1 MRTIPV
7 GWQLTAPYGP
17 SRAAALRLGHAGA
30 SLSGHLT
37 RPSHP
42 VHGRTVNDKT
52 MANKHQGHR
61 AAPVCIGHHSQ
72 CDLEHPTLLQHA
84 V

>member
-1 MRTIPV
+1 MRTTPV
-7 GWQLTAPYGP
+7 GWQLTAHYGA
-17 SRAAALRLGHAGA
+17 SCAAALRLGYAGA

-37 RPSHP
+37 RPSYP
-42 VHGRTVNDKT
+42 VHGRTANDKT

-72 CDLEHPTLLQHA
+72 RDPEHPTILQHA